1 MFKLKKNATFL
12 HDVPIQWPVDGGFE
26 EVQLKVRFR
35 VLDAD
40 SLRLHDD
47 LSSEAGQNAYLRAI
61 IVGFP
66 AVIDD
71 DGRPVPDDE
80 ALFEQIVG
88 LTFVRAALLRAYGAA
103 MSGARA
109 KN

>member
-1 MFKLKKNATFL
+1 MFKLRKNPTFL
-12 HDVPIQWPVDGGFE
+12 HDVPVQWPVDDGFE
-26 EVQLKVRFR
+26 EVMLKTRFR

-40 SLRLHDD
+40 SLRIHDD

-66 AVIDD
+66 AVVEE
-71 DGRPVPDDE
+71 DGQPVPDDD
-80 ALFEQIVG
+80 ALFDRIVS
-88 LTFVRAALLRAYGAA
+88 LTFVRAGLLRAYGSA
-103 MSGARA
+103 MAGARA